1 MTLSCLLFNFL
12 DMILDGKAIAKE
24 IKAELAQ
31 QVDALLKEGRRAP
44 HLAAI
49 IVGDDGASQTY
60 VDSMKKNAKEVGYI
74 CSVYK
79 FPENTEEQEVIDA
92 VEFLNRDTEV
102 DGYIIQLPLPKHI
115 SVENLLPHINPD
127 KDVDCFHPQNM
138 GNLVLGKD
146 CYYPATPYAVME
158 ILKRS
163 KIDVVGK
170 NCVVVGRSNIVGK
183 PLALLLS
190 QNSADAN
197 ATVTLCHS
205 KTRDLKAV
213 CAQAE
218 VLVVAIGKPEMI
230 TAEYVKPQAVVID
243 VGIHRIEDKST
254 EKGYRLCGD
263 VKYDEVAQLA
273 SSITPVPGGVGSVTM
288 CCLLLNIMKAY
299 RKNCE
304 L

>member
-1 MTLSCLLFNFL
+1 MSCLLFNFL

>member
-1 MTLSCLLFNFL
+1 
-12 DMILDGKAIAKE
+12 MIIDGKAIAKE
-24 IKAELAQ
+24 IKTELAQ
-31 QVDALLKEGRRAP
+31 QVDSLLKEGKRAP
-44 HLAAI
+44 HLAAV
-49 IVGDDGASQTY
+49 IVGNDGASLTY
-60 VDSMKKNAKEVGYI
+60 VESMKKNAKEVGFL

-79 FPENTEEQEVIDA
+79 FPENSEEQEVIDA
-92 VEFLNRDTEV
+92 IEFLNNDPEV

-115 SVENLLPHINPD
+115 SVENILPHINPD

-158 ILKRS
+158 ILRRS
-163 KIDVVGK
+163 KLETAGK

-190 QNSADAN
+190 QNSANAN

-218 VLVVAIGKPEMI
+218 LLVVAIGKPEMI
-230 TAEYVKPQAVVID
+230 TVDYIKPQAVVID
-243 VGIHRIEDKST
+243 VGIHRIEDNTT

-299 RKNCE
+299 HKNCKE
-304 L
+304 